1 MPEKENFQYN
11 SVENRYRLMNRIFII
26 SIVVVWI
33 QFILYLVMK
42 LANHNISVPIA
53 LTEMVLIVVM
63 LVSNI
68 VVYRT
73 RKESHKLKLMVG
85 IQVIIL
91 FFMLGFTTNA
101 QFIYFV
107 MLCFLAL
114 QIPYYDQRTTQRF
127 CMVYAVSFIVVT
139 VARSSLGITTSD
151 VDSLCRFICVLVT
164 MYIICVVGR
173 TTKLFSD
180 DALGSVESQGER
192 QKNIMD
198 GLIDITKSVQK
209 DARTSAE
216 LVDELVKTSETVAAS
231 MHEISDATYTTAQNI
246 EEQNGMTQNIQ
257 DAIGDTSRRSK
268 KMVEIATESNES
280 IQENLVVMESLKE
293 QSVQIANTNQE
304 VTESMLRLQNKTKEV
319 EEIAGMILNI
329 SSQTNLLALNAS
341 IESARAGEAGRGF
354 AVVAE
359 QIRQLAEQTRSS
371 TEEITRII
379 SELNENADEVV
390 HSVENSV
397 KATGSQN
404 EKILTAAESF
414 EKLNHN
420 MTQLID
426 DINELDGQILG
437 LSESNNQIVE
447 NISQLSAATQ
457 EVTASAEQ
465 VKEMSESSL
474 GFAENVKD
482 AIGHIH
488 EKSEDMKKYI

>member
-1 MPEKENFQYN
+1 MQEDEFCYN
-11 SVENRYRLMNRIFII
+11 SVENRYCLMNRIFVI
-26 SIVVVWI
+26 SIVVVWV
-33 QFILYLVMK
+33 QFILYLIMK
-42 LANHNISVPIA
+42 IANHNISVP
-53 LTEMVLIVVM
+53 VSIVEIVMILVM
-63 LVSNI
+63 LVSNVLI
-68 VVYRT
+68 YRKK
-73 RKESHKLKLMVG
+73 KESPHLKLVAG
-85 IQVIIL
+85 IQVIII

-107 MLCFLAL
+107 LLCFLAL
-114 QIPYYDQRTTQRF
+114 QIPYYDQRVTQRF
-127 CMVYAVSFIVVT
+127 CMGYAVSFVIVT
-139 VARSSLGITTSD
+139 IARSALGITTSD

-173 TTKLFSD
+173 TTQLFSD
-180 DALGSVESQGER
+180 DALGSLENQGEK
-192 QKNIMD
+192 QKTIMD
-198 GLIDITKSVQK
+198 GLVDITKVVQD
-209 DARTSAE
+209 DAGKSTE
-216 LVDELVKTSETVAAS
+216 LVDELVRTSEAVVTS

-257 DAIGDTSRRSK
+257 EAIEDTGKRSK
-268 KMVEIATESNES
+268 MMVEIATESNQS
-280 IQENLVVMESLKE
+280 IQENMAVMETLKE
-293 QSVQIANTNQE
+293 QSVQIANTNHE

-379 SELNENADEVV
+379 SELNENANEVV
-390 HSVENSV
+390 ESVDSSV
-397 KATGSQN
+397 NATKRQN

-414 EKLNHN
+414 GKLNQN
-420 MTQLID
+420 MMQLIE
-426 DINELDGQILG
+426 DINEMDNRILG

-465 VKEMSESSL
+465 VKDMSENSL
-474 GFAENVKD
+474 DFAENVKE
-482 AIGHIH
+482 AISRIH
-488 EKSEDMKKYI
+488 EKSEEIKKFI